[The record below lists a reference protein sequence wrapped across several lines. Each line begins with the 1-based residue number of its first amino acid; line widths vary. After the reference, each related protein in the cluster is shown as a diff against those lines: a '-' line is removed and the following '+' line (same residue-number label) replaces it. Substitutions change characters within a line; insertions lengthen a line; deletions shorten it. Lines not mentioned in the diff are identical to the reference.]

1 MPVAAIGLGLGLVS
15 SIGKMI
21 SAGKANSQLNTL
33 VTQNPAYKPNPI
45 AQQRLG
51 LATAL
56 LNARAPGVASAEAN
70 IGSAQATQQENI
82 GRNATSGAQ
91 VIAAGA
97 GAQGTANR
105 AYEGL
110 NEQEA
115 QDYQRRYGNVSEAQ
129 QGVIQEGDK
138 AFQDQVRRFQD
149 LAQIRGAQN
158 ANRQNAWQSLSNLGF
173 SSLNFGLA
181 GGFKKLFPTG
191 GTNPNQPSATPDAQ
205 YSPVN
210 QSPVWNGG
218 QIDTPSSNYPTIQNP
233 YS

>member
-1 MPVAAIGLGLGLVS
+1 MPVAAIGLGLGLVG
-15 SIGKMI
+15 SIGKVI
-21 SAGKANSQLNTL
+21 SSGQSNAELNKL
-33 VTQNPAYKPNPI
+33 VGQNPAYAPNPI

-56 LNARAPGVASAEAN
+56 LNARAPGVAAAERN

-97 GAQGTANR
+97 GAQGTAEK

-110 NEQEA
+110 REQEA

-149 LAQIRGAQN
+149 LAQIRGIQN
-158 ANRQNAWQSLSNLGF
+158 ANRQSAWQSLSNLGY
-173 SSLNFGLA
+173 STLNFGMA
-181 GGFKKLFPTG
+181 GGFNRLFG
-191 GTNPNQPSATPDAQ
+191 KNGNGTNPTSTSQQLPYVPSGMSVFD
-205 YSPVN
+205 Y
-210 QSPVWNGG
+210 
-218 QIDTPSSNYPTIQNP
+218 YMNP
-233 YS
+233 NDNSY